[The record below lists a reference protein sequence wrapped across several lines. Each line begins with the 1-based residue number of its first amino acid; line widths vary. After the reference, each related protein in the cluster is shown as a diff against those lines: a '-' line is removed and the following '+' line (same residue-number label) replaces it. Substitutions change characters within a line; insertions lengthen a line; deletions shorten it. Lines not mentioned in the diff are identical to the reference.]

1 MDQPVYAE
9 AVYVDGLGV
18 SQNLSSRNHSAR
30 NISARTLSPTT
41 SISSKDAAS
50 TKEFLNNNNWPRGLQ
65 NYIIQNSQKI
75 AYRYFILDDSG
86 SMASNDGKRLL
97 RLSGPNNFKIVS
109 CTRWT
114 ELGESMKFH
123 TTLASA
129 LNVSCEFRMLN
140 SMTPV
145 NIGGPDGHP
154 EGLAIV
160 HSVLNDSPGGQ
171 TPLCRHI
178 SEVINKVRSI
188 ESELRRTGQKACI
201 IIATDGESS
210 DGDLAKAMAPLQHLP
225 VWVVIKLCTD
235 DERVVEYWNGI
246 DSKLEVDIDVL
257 DDMSGESS
265 EVYEVNPWLNYC
277 EPIHRMREFGV
288 LLREMDL
295 LDERL
300 LSADQARI
308 VCSILFD
315 IPLTELPHPEADFE
329 GLIRRID
336 ALNRDYGKYY
346 SLHYKRMLPLI
357 DIASF
362 RKCYGPASSCIVS

>member
-1 MDQPVYAE
+1 
-9 AVYVDGLGV
+9 
-18 SQNLSSRNHSAR
+18 
-30 NISARTLSPTT
+30 
-41 SISSKDAAS
+41 
-50 TKEFLNNNNWPRGLQ
+50 
-65 NYIIQNSQKI
+65 
-75 AYRYFILDDSG
+75 
-86 SMASNDGKRLL
+86 
-97 RLSGPNNFKIVS
+97 
-109 CTRWT
+109 
-114 ELGESMKFH
+114 MKFH
-123 TTLASA
+123 STLASV

-140 SMTPV
+140 SMAPV
-145 NIGGPDGHP
+145 TIGGPGGQP
-154 EGLAIV
+154 EGLGIV
-160 HSVLNDSPGGQ
+160 HSVLNDSPGGG

-178 SEVINKVRSI
+178 SEVINKVREN

-235 DERVVEYWNGI
+235 DTRVVEYWNAI
-246 DSKLEVDIDVL
+246 DEKLEIDIDVL

-265 EVYEVNPWLNYC
+265 EVYNVNPWLNYC

-288 LLREMDL
+288 PLREMDL

-300 LSADQARI
+300 LSADQARQVI
-308 VCSILFD
+308 SILYD
-315 IPLTELPHPEADFE
+315 ISLTELPHPEADFE
-329 GLIRRID
+329 GLVRRIE

-362 RKCYGPASSCIVS
+362 RKCYGPPSSCIVS

>member
-9 AVYVDGLGV
+9 AVYVDGLT
-18 SQNLSSRNHSAR
+18 SNKATSP
-30 NISARTLSPTT
+30 NISPRVPVAVSV
-41 SISSKDAAS
+41 SNEAA
-50 TKEFLNNNNWPRGLQ
+50 TFEFLNNNNWPRGLQ
-65 NYIIQNSQKI
+65 QYILKNANKM

-86 SMASNDGKRLL
+86 SMATNDGKRLIKL
-97 RLSGPNNFKIVS
+97 NGPTNYKTVS
-109 CTRWT
+109 CSRWT

-123 TTLASA
+123 STLASV

-140 SMTPV
+140 SMAPV
-145 NIGGPDGHP
+145 TIGGPGGQP
-154 EGLAIV
+154 EGLGIV
-160 HSVLNDSPGGQ
+160 HSVLNDSPGGG

-178 SEVINKVRSI
+178 SEVINKVREN

-235 DERVVEYWNGI
+235 DTRVVEYWNAI
-246 DSKLEVDIDVL
+246 DEKLEIDIDVL

-265 EVYEVNPWLNYC
+265 EVYNVNPWLNYC

-288 LLREMDL
+288 PLREMDL

-300 LSADQARI
+300 LSADQARQVI
-308 VCSILFD
+308 SILYD
-315 IPLTELPHPEADFE
+315 ISLTELPHPEADFE
-329 GLIRRID
+329 GLVRRIE

-362 RKCYGPASSCIVS
+362 RKCYGPPSSCIVS